1 MKKQTILKTIKDL
14 PKDVDLNDFF
24 EQLIVRDKIDKG
36 LEEIEKGH
44 TVSHEK
50 VVKYFQK
57 KWRK

>member
-36 LEEIEKGH
+36 LEEIEKGY

-57 KWRK
+57 NWRK